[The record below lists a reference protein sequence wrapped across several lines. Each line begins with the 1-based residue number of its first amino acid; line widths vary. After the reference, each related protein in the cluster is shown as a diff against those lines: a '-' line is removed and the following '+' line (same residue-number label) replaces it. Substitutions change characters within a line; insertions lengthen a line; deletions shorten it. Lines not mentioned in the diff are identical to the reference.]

1 MEKWIYA
8 EEKTLFYVFV
18 STIVVFISIILLTRI
33 FGKRSF
39 SKMSSFDFAC
49 TIAVGSIIASTLL
62 SKSVSLLQGLFALV
76 LIFLLQIITAS
87 LRRFSFFCKI
97 VDNKPLLLMKNK
109 TILWENLKK
118 ANVTEDDIKAKLR
131 EANVIELNEVK
142 AVVLET
148 TGDISVLHS
157 KQKDSIDAWIIEGVN
172 TK

>member
-1 MEKWIYA
+1 MEKWVYV
-8 EEKTLFYVFV
+8 EKTTVFYIF
-18 STIVVFISIILLTRI
+18 STTIIIYVSIILLTKI

-49 TIAVGSIIASTLL
+49 TIAIGSMIGSTLL
-62 SKSVSLLQGLFALV
+62 LKSVSLLQGLFALV

-87 LRRFSFFCKI
+87 LRRFSFFSKI
-97 VDNKPLLLMKNK
+97 VDNKPLLLMKDKN
-109 TILWENLKK
+109 ILRENLKK